1 MLEKVKHNGH
11 DRGHMELTLMRNW
24 VMNHLIYEYLL
35 ALPNHVHDLEKGYID
50 RSIQTEARKNRGGMM
65 ADLAIY
71 RAEALLGNNASLPHQ
86 LGKLFNNADLLP
98 NGISYPLMLSHV
110 QQVWPNLNIIDDNSM
125 EEGLPFYCSQAC
137 RPLTYIWKDGIR
149 YGATSNKRTKADSLA
164 FISDRPGHCV
174 PAEII
179 SLISVKLEEK
189 PPHVC
194 ALIQCMQHNEDIP
207 VFPWDL

>member
-1 MLEKVKHNGH
+1 LS
-11 DRGHMELTLMRNW
+11 RGF
-24 VMNHLIYEYLL
+24 
-35 ALPNHVHDLEKGYID
+35 
-50 RSIQTEARKNRGGMM
+50 ARKQC
-65 ADLAIY
+65 
-71 RAEALLGNNASLPHQ
+71 LPPPSTGQ
-86 LGKLFNNADLLP
+86 TVNTADLLP

-137 RPLTYIWKDGIR
+137 CSLTYIRKDGIR
-149 YGATSNKRTKADSLA
+149 YGATSNKHTKADSLA

-179 SLISVKLEEK
+179 SLISVKLKEK

-194 ALIQCMQHNEDIP
+194 ALIQWMQHNEDIP
-207 VFPWDL
+207 GTGIRYIFESSHVSQSHLHHQFHLQLTNWLMPFPSRLCDSCWFSILCSLFAQPCQYFSSSSPQR